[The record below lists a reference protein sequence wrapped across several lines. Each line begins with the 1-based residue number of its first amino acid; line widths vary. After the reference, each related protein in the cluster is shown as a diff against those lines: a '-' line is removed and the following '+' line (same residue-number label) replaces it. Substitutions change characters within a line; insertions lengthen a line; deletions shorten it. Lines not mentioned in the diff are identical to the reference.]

1 MLISC
6 IMISCSED
14 SSDNSQNVRYV
25 KKLNVIIPDLLIGDE
40 TTTMSVVREN
50 SSLQLL
56 PSTNDS
62 IGVFPDDDFQ
72 IGFSMTNG
80 EGFKRAL
87 SGGKS
92 LILKDSATYSAYY
105 PYVSQFD
112 LDKSNIPMRM
122 NEQTQNGNGSSDH
135 IGYMAAINAKADEE
149 GGVTFTFQHL
159 TGVLH
164 LQFVMP
170 NAANIRKV
178 LLLSNGRFTTEAV
191 LNLRDSTITA
201 KNTSTVQNL
210 NLRNVSVEKDQE
222 LELYLNILPVDL
234 SGKNVH
240 AKIYDDNGICY
251 TATWE
256 GKDYKA
262 GSLYKVEKNAEVDA
276 AMNSGLP
283 IVFIDTPN
291 NTNIESKTEWMEGT
305 SISIIDTDGTMDYSN
320 NHLQIRGRGNS
331 TWEFPKKPYALKL
344 DNKAEILGM
353 PKHKRWCLLANW
365 MDRTLMRNDVSFQIA
380 RQTGLAWTPRG
391 QFVEVVLNGSHIG
404 NYYLCEQIRAG
415 KDRVNITEMEATDI
429 EGDAITGGYLV
440 ELDTNFDEVN
450 KFHSAIAN
458 MPYQF
463 QEPDEDVLQPE
474 QMAWFEG
481 YINEMESNLYA
492 KDWLANR
499 EYADYMDLNSFVD
512 WWFVQE
518 LADNREPG
526 HPKSSFMHKDRNG
539 KLTAGPV
546 WDFDWGTF
554 MLSRAETYSIKD
566 FIYYGRLFE
575 DPVFVSIV
583 KERWAMHK
591 SKFDNIP
598 DYIRTVAAKI
608 KKSNETDKTIWPMD
622 STVNEDQDMTFD
634 EAVEHMIM
642 AYKTKLQWLDEEIG
656 DM

>member
-6 IMISCSED
+6 IMVSCSED
-14 SSDNSQNVRYV
+14 SSDYSQNVRYV
-25 KKLNVIIPDLLIGDE
+25 KKFNVIIPDLLIGDE
-40 TTTMSVVREN
+40 TTRMSAVRED
-50 SSLQLL
+50 SSLLLL
-56 PSTNDS
+56 PETNDS
-62 IGVFPDDDFQ
+62 IGVFTNEGFH
-72 IGFSMTNG
+72 IGFSLTNG
-80 EGFKRAL
+80 AVFKRAL
-87 SGGKS
+87 LGGKS
-92 LILKDSATYSAYY
+92 LILKDSATFSAYY
-105 PYVSQFD
+105 PYVSQYN
-112 LDKSNIPMRM
+112 LDKSDIPMRM
-122 NEQTQNGNGSSDH
+122 NEQTQNGNGNSDH

-149 GGVTFTFQHL
+149 DCVTFTFQHL

-164 LQFVMP
+164 LQFAMP

-178 LLLSNGRFTTEAV
+178 LLLSNGSFTTEAI

-201 KNTSTVQNL
+201 KNTSTVQTL
-210 NLRNVSVEKDQE
+210 NLRNVSIEKDQE

-234 SGKNVH
+234 SGKKVH

-262 GSLYKVEKNAEVDA
+262 GTIYKIEKNAEIDA

-283 IVFIDTPN
+283 IIFIDTPN
-291 NTNIESKTEWMEGT
+291 NANIESKTEWMEKT
-305 SISIIDTDGTMDYSN
+305 SISIIDTDGTLDYCSSK
-320 NHLQIRGRGNS
+320 LQIRGRGNS
-331 TWEFPKKPYALKL
+331 TWYFPKKPYALKL

-365 MDRTLMRNDVSFQIA
+365 MDRTLMRNDVSFQIS

-391 QFVEVVLNGSHIG
+391 LFVEVVMNGNHIG
-404 NYYLCEQIRAG
+404 NYYLCEQIRVD
-415 KDRVNITEMEATDI
+415 KNRVNITEMESTDI
-429 EGDAITGGYLV
+429 KGDAITGGYLV
-440 ELDTNFDEVN
+440 ELDTYFDEVN

-463 QEPDEDVLQPE
+463 KDPDEDVLQPK

-481 YINEMESNLYA
+481 YIKEMESKLYA
-492 KDWLANR
+492 NDWLVNR
-499 EYADYMDLNSFVD
+499 EYANYMDLNSFVD
-512 WWFVQE
+512 WWFVHE

-526 HPKSSFMHKDRNG
+526 HPKSSYMYKDRNG

-546 WDFDWGTF
+546 WDFDWETF
-554 MLSRAETYSIKD
+554 KPNRAKSYSIKN

-583 KERWAMHK
+583 KERWALHK

-608 KKSNETDKTIWPMD
+608 KKSNETDKTIWPMG
-622 STVNEDQDMTFD
+622 STVNGDDDMTFD
-634 EAVEHMIM
+634 EAVERMIT
-642 AYKTKLQWLDEEIG
+642 AYKTKLQWLDEKIEG
-656 DM
+656 M